1 MIDLKLLD
9 KNLEIVIKNLQSRG
23 VDKSILESLTNLN
36 QKRKTL
42 IHSSETKQS
51 EIKKKS
57 QLIGQAKK
65 QGQDSSELTKE
76 VLTIKEELKKET
88 EQLNEVVIELDSL
101 VLTIPNLL
109 ANEVP
114 VGTSEDDNK
123 VYFESSLNPG
133 NFSFPVKDHVTL
145 GENLGMLDF
154 SSAAKITGSRFV
166 VYKGLLAKLERVL
179 INFMIEHHLSKG
191 YEEII
196 PPFIAQEKSLV
207 GTGNLPKFKDQLFK
221 LEDTNW
227 YLIPTAEIPLT
238 NLPREEIIDLS
249 KPLKYVAYTPC
260 FRSEAGAAGKDIKGL
275 IRLHQFNKVEMVQ
288 ITTQENSKLAHKEM
302 IESAKE
308 ILEKLKLPYR
318 AVQLCSS
325 DTGFASSNTT
335 DLEVWVPS
343 QGKYREISSI
353 SNCSDFQARRCMIRY
368 KNEEGKTTLAHTLNG
383 SGLAVGRT
391 VVAILENY
399 QQEDGSIKIPEVL
412 RPYFNNLEYIKK

>member
-9 KNLEIVIKNLQSRG
+9 KNLEVVIKNLQSRG

-76 VLTIKEELKKET
+76 VLDIKEELKKET
-88 EQLNEVVIELDSL
+88 DQLNAVVMELDSL
-101 VLTIPNLL
+101 ALTIPNLL
-109 ANEVP
+109 SDTVP

-123 VYFESSLNPG
+123 VYFESNLKPS
-133 NFSFPVKDHVTL
+133 NFTFPIKDHVTL

-154 SSAAKITGSRFV
+154 ASAAKITGSRFV

-221 LEDTNW
+221 LENTNW

-238 NLPREEIIDLS
+238 NLPREEIVDLS
-249 KPLKYVAYTPC
+249 RPLKYVAYTPC

-288 ITTQENSKLAHKEM
+288 ITTQENSKLAHEEM
-302 IESAKE
+302 INSAKE
-308 ILEKLKLPYR
+308 ILEKLQLPYR

-412 RPYFNNLEYIKK
+412 RPYFNNLEYLKK